1 MSAAAAITNVSKSDY
16 VDALNEFYAYKHQY
30 DNKFEEDK
38 NTVKNSDTLTLSQK
52 RAKIMRIKRNR
63 KCVAC
68 GQSGGTHFT
77 NEDGVLRAACGNRS
91 QPCSLRIEIVK
102 GKFMSLEELAD
113 ASLHTADVLKDQIIK
128 TKLDLLFNYVTEEE
142 ALRQFEKDRAALDQ
156 ALGLYGGFRQKYLDV
171 VRNEG
176 RREEADA
183 LTAGF
188 YAAVQAFKDAVQ
200 SHSPSSNRSHN
211 DDDASFVRDAVALY
225 VGTIE
230 PLSQKLMETKYVY
243 SAVERDPSLGDDAFR
258 LVQKPYTLEQLEFEV
273 DVPSITVEAR
283 NRQLRDR
290 LARKRKD
297 QLAAYIWNWTKDQER
312 ITGDVYE
319 VANLDDPDTG
329 KEELIEFIV
338 DNGVPTT
345 KYGSKERD
353 KERDKAKARDK
364 A

>member
-1 MSAAAAITNVSKSDY
+1 MTAAITNVSKADY
-16 VDALNEFYAYKHQY
+16 VDALNEYYAYKHQY
-30 DNKFEEDK
+30 DTKFDEDK
-38 NTVKNSDTLTLSQK
+38 SAVKNTDGLTMSQK

-102 GKFMSLEELAD
+102 GKFMSLEQLAES
-113 ASLHTADVLKDQIIK
+113 SLRTADILKDQIIK
-128 TKLDLLFNYVTEEE
+128 TKLDLLFNYSTEEE

-171 VRNEG
+171 VRNAE

-183 LTAGF
+183 LTAKF
-188 YAAVQAFKDAVQ
+188 YAAVQDLKDVLQ
-200 SHSPSSNRSHN
+200 KPPGGEN
-211 DDDASFVRDAVALY
+211 DASFVRDAVALY

-230 PLSQKLMETKYVY
+230 PLNQQLMETKYVY

-258 LVQKPYTLEQLEFEV
+258 LVQKPYTLEQLEFEI

-312 ITGDVYE
+312 ITGNVYE
-319 VANLDDPDTG
+319 VANLDDPETG
-329 KEELIEFIV
+329 KDELIEFIV
-338 DNGVPTT
+338 ENGVPTT
-345 KYGSKERD
+345 KYGTKTKTQRQ
-353 KERDKAKARDK
+353 
-364 A
+364 

>member
-1 MSAAAAITNVSKSDY
+1 MTAAAITNVSKADY
-16 VDALNEFYAYKHQY
+16 VDALNEYYAYKHQY

-38 NTVKNSDTLTLSQK
+38 SAVKNSDALTMSQK

-77 NEDGVLRAACGNRS
+77 NEDGVLRAPCGNRS

-113 ASLHTADVLKDQIIK
+113 ASLRTADVLKDQIIK

-183 LTAGF
+183 LTAEF
-188 YAAVQAFKDAVQ
+188 YAAVQAFKDALMQ
-200 SHSPSSNRSHN
+200 GADSNQDSLF
-211 DDDASFVRDAVALY
+211 ARDAVALY

-230 PLSQKLMETKYVY
+230 PLNQKLMETKYVY
-243 SAVERDPSLGDDAFR
+243 NAVERDPGLGGDAFR
-258 LVQKPYTLEQLEFEV
+258 LMQKPYTLEQLEFEI

-312 ITGDVYE
+312 ITGNVYE

-329 KEELIEFIV
+329 KDELIEFIV

-345 KYGSKERD
+345 KYAN
-353 KERDKAKARDK
+353 KERDKARDK
-364 A
+364 AQKRQ